1 MTTNRSPDRRRR
13 TLFRHTICVFAL
25 LKTVGSIAQPAPD
38 AVWSEKTQSY
48 FVSPVAI
55 SPDATLVASTGTNN
69 SIRLANLGDGSAIRH
84 LIGHTAG
91 VASIAFSPD
100 GSLVASTADD
110 RTLRLWDVSTGNLL
124 KTISQG
130 SSGNRQF
137 TAVAFHPGGQFV
149 AADRHSTNVALW
161 GISDGIPVW
170 ESLGNKSRIESIAFS
185 PDGLLVAAAG
195 GYRGLDVTIRV
206 FTASDGQLLH
216 SLVTSNSYGVRQL
229 AFSPD
234 GRWLA
239 AGCAYL
245 TNFDGAVELW
255 QVSDWTRVRTLPVH
269 SPALAF
275 SPDGRML
282 VTLRQRAMEFWS
294 ISSGAL
300 LGSFGAP
307 TNGDYGPHFS
317 IAVSPQADRIV
328 TGNYKFITT
337 PNGTVTEGTTTAF
350 RFPMFM
356 GVTRVGTVANFAWP
370 GGYPLYQVQRR
381 MLDSSTWENL
391 GDASTNRS
399 VSLPMDGA
407 GAMFRVIGVSP

>member
-1 MTTNRSPDRRRR
+1 MTTNRSRNSRRCS
-13 TLFRHTICVFAL
+13 LFRHAICVFAL
-25 LKTVGSIAQPAPD
+25 LKTGGAIAQPAPD
-38 AVWSEKTQSY
+38 AVWTEKTQSY
-48 FVSPVAI
+48 FVSPVAV
-55 SPDATLVASTGTNN
+55 SLDAALVATTGTNN

-100 GSLVASTADD
+100 GSLLASTADD
-110 RTLRLWDVSTGNLL
+110 RTLRLWDVVTGNLL
-124 KTISQG
+124 RTISQG
-130 SSGNRQF
+130 GATRQF
-137 TAVAFHPGGQFV
+137 TAVAFHSGGQFV

-185 PDGLLVAAAG
+185 PEGSLVAAAG
-195 GYRGLDVTIRV
+195 GSRGLDVTIRV
-206 FTASDGQLLH
+206 FNASDGQLLH

-234 GRWLA
+234 GQWLA
-239 AGCAYL
+239 AGCASL

-255 QVSDWTRVRTLPVH
+255 RVSDWTRVRTLPVH

-282 VTLRQRAMEFWS
+282 VTLRQRAMEFWG

-350 RFPMFM
+350 RFPMFV
-356 GVTRVGTVANFAWP
+356 GITRVGNAGSFTWP

-381 MLDSSTWENL
+381 AFDSSTWENI

-399 VSLPMDGA
+399 VSLPLDGP
-407 GAMFRVIGVSP
+407 GAMFRVIAVSP